1 MITLLSLQQLIIS
14 QKQQIDV
21 LSDSISNVI
30 DQQIDQLQ
38 ILLDK
43 NQVTDLF
50 TPVYGFDLPL
60 KQLLGYNR
68 YKWNMLM
75 DVVQYSHESIKEY
88 LNKWKPCNVR
98 RSIYPMAM
106 DLFNSRI
113 VDLNNMDT
121 LHDDDSCADNS
132 FLDVMNEAVFNVLF
146 PIQDDVYRI
155 SNRYSS
161 MFVADLESENYY
173 RYPASGTSTEDITC
187 INDQFSERQQIIIGF
202 GSESNDLIKIKQK
215 VNTQD
220 INLTKKYKNSF
231 HFENRCFDR
240 SVRVFV
246 KDEAVVH
253 NLVPQIITAEE
264 IQDFLKNSQLIDPSI
279 EQIIS
284 ALTQLSE
291 ELQNN
296 SEQPLILSNISG
308 QSTFKPT
315 EVVLLSNCVNS
326 FEVRH
331 LQRMIKKHGN
341 LFASLKN
348 MNVQI
353 TFQQSNDSQD
363 NALCQNLKYI
373 IYNGTVLED
382 VKVIVA
388 NNDTPQFK
396 MLPAKMDEFGQMSL
410 FICSKS
416 DKILI
421 CSKVPQLN
429 ILQQPVAPVIFE
441 KFAEILIIDKISLT
455 IIVDSFHQQQ
465 NNQFGQ
471 QIESDLQQTLIN
483 TIQTNETTSIKILGK
498 QMASIQLKHNVIFI
512 MMLHLPE
519 NFCSLIE
526 NSEKFE
532 QLTFNASH
540 LCFNLSYYCE
550 YDEQCINKL
559 NVYFPQNYLGY
570 NTLSP
575 HESVYTSGAT
585 MTVENSHKF
594 GDFLQNEYKYDVLD
608 SPSYME
614 IFSDVINDYTITVIA
629 ISQENSYQSIKNTYD
644 YIKQNFKQSLYVG
657 RTVIA
662 GVMALYPDNRL
673 TPKTIKTIHN
683 ISLSSIFDNTIPNT
697 VLVIKEFLCEYYS
710 DQGVIQDT
718 CVFIGMPYTN
728 FYLAQDFFVV
738 PKSSAFLLFLQ
749 NDKQLL
755 DDLKA
760 NDLKFFMTSQSYNS
774 LSYNCTTQDSQ
785 AINFILYQHAYGQC
799 QYTEQSSTSIAYNFY
814 INNDLFNLKSNII
827 ESSHVISPLTSRQSI
842 ILVFS
847 TKYEKQI
854 YYKCEQNSNLNITNH
869 GHSWFSQNWKIQLLP
884 TITPKLVT
892 INTKLVVI
900 YSITILLIAMLS

>member
-1 MITLLSLQQLIIS
+1 MITILSLQQVMTS
-14 QKQQIDV
+14 QKQQIEE
-21 LSDSISNVI
+21 LSESVSSVI
-30 DQQIDQLQ
+30 DQQLNQFQL
-38 ILLDK
+38 LLDN

-68 YKWNMLM
+68 YKWNMVM
-75 DVVQYSHESIKEY
+75 DVVQYSHITIQQY
-88 LNKWKPCNVR
+88 LKQQKPCNIR
-98 RSIYPMAM
+98 RLIDPKVIDM
-106 DLFNSRI
+106 FNSRI

-121 LHDDDSCADNS
+121 LHDDDFCVDSS
-132 FLDVMNEAVFNVLF
+132 FLDLMKEAMFNMLF
-146 PIQDDVYRI
+146 PIRDDVYRI

-187 INDQFSERQQIIIGF
+187 IDDQFSERQQIIIGF
-202 GSESNDLIKIKQK
+202 ASESNDLIKIKQK

-220 INLTKKYKNSF
+220 INLTKKYNNSF

-246 KDEAVVH
+246 KDQAVVH
-253 NLVPQIITAEE
+253 NLVPQVISSEE
-264 IQDFLKNSQLIDPSI
+264 IQNFLKNSQLIDPSI

-331 LQRMIKKHGN
+331 LQRMIKKHGD
-341 LFASLKN
+341 LFAKLKN

-363 NALCQNLKYI
+363 NALCQDLKYI

-382 VKVIVA
+382 VKVNVA
-388 NNDTPQFK
+388 NNNITQFK
-396 MLPAKMDEFGQMSL
+396 MLPAKMDEFGQMSFL
-410 FICSKS
+410 LCSKAS
-416 DKILI
+416 KMLI
-421 CSKVPQLN
+421 CSKVPQVN

-441 KFAEILIIDKISLT
+441 KFAEILLIDNTLLKIK
-455 IIVDSFHQQQ
+455 VDSFQQQQ

-471 QIESDLQQTLIN
+471 QIESDLDQTLLN
-483 TIQTNETTSIKILGK
+483 AIQTNESTSIKILGK
-498 QMASIQLKHNVIFI
+498 QMASIQLKNNLIFI

-526 NSEKFE
+526 NNEKFE

-540 LCFNLSYYCE
+540 LCFNLSYY
-550 YDEQCINKL
+550 DEQCINKL
-559 NVYFPQNYLGY
+559 NVYFPQNYLGA

-575 HESVYTSGAT
+575 HDSVYTSGVT

-614 IFSDVINDYTITVIA
+614 IFSDVINDYTITVVA
-629 ISQENSYQSIKNTYD
+629 ISQDNSYQSIKNTYD
-644 YIKQNFKQSLYVG
+644 YIKQNYGDSLYVG

-673 TPKTIKTIHN
+673 TPKTIKMIHN
-683 ISLSSIFDNTIPNT
+683 ISLSSIFDNASPNT

-710 DQGVIQDT
+710 DHGVIQNT

-749 NDKQLL
+749 NNQQLL

-799 QYTEQSSTSIAYNFY
+799 QYTEQNSTSIAYNFY

-827 ESSHVISPLTSRQSI
+827 ESSHVITPLTSRQSI
-842 ILVFS
+842 ILVYS
-847 TKYEKQI
+847 TKYQYQI
-854 YYKCEQNSNLNITNH
+854 KYKCEQNSNLNITNH
-869 GHSWFSQNWKIQLLP
+869 RHSWFSQNWKIQLLP

-900 YSITILLIAMLS
+900 YSITILLIAILI

>member
-1 MITLLSLQQLIIS
+1 MYCILVLQQVVNLRQSKIETLTES
-14 QKQQIDV
+14 LSSTIDH
-21 LSDSISNVI
+21 
-30 DQQIDQLQ
+30 QLDKFQ
-38 ILLDK
+38 ELLDK
-43 NQVTDLF
+43 DSVSQLYSPIFGNGIPML
-50 TPVYGFDLPL
+50 
-60 KQLLGYNR
+60 QLLGYNKYIQNTLMGTIDKYHQFVLQYLQKSNPCNIR
-68 YKWNMLM
+68 RQIDAREM
-75 DVVQYSHESIKEY
+75 DV
-88 LNKWKPCNVR
+88 
-98 RSIYPMAM
+98 
-106 DLFNSRI
+106 FNGRV
-113 VDLNNMDT
+113 VDMNNMDSI
-121 LHDDDSCADNS
+121 HDDDVCADNS
-132 FLDVMNEAVFNVLF
+132 FLSVMKTATFNALF
-146 PIQDDVYRI
+146 PLSDKAYRI

-202 GSESNDLIKIKQK
+202 ASESNDLIKIKQK

-220 INLTKKYKNSF
+220 INLTKKYENSF

-253 NLVPQIITAEE
+253 NLVPQVITAEE

-353 TFQQSNDSQD
+353 TFQQSNDSQ
-363 NALCQNLKYI
+363 NNTLCQDLKYI
-373 IYNGTVLED
+373 IYNGTVLDD

-388 NNDTPQFK
+388 NSDTAQFK
-396 MLPAKMDEFGQMSL
+396 MLPAKTDEFGQMSFL
-410 FICSKS
+410 LCSKAS
-416 DKILI
+416 NMLV
-421 CSKVPQLN
+421 CSKIPQQS
-429 ILQQPVAPVIFE
+429 IIQQPAAPVIFE
-441 KFAEILIIDKISLT
+441 KFGQVFLVNRNNMRIYM
-455 IIVDSFHQQQ
+455 DSFNKHVGQ
-465 NNQFGQ
+465 QFGQ
-471 QIESDLQQTLIN
+471 QIGVDFNQTTLNIIQQN
-483 TIQTNETTSIKILGK
+483 STTSIQFKDKII
-498 QMASIQLKHNVIFI
+498 AAIQLKYNVIYI
-512 MMLHLPE
+512 LKLVLPDSY
-519 NFCSLIE
+519 CSLVEIP
-526 NSEKFE
+526 EKFE
-532 QLTFNASH
+532 QIKFDASH
-540 LCFNLSYYCE
+540 LCFNLSYY
-550 YDEQCINKL
+550 DEQCLNKL
-559 NVYFPQNYLGY
+559 NVYFPQNYLGA

-575 HESVYTSGAT
+575 YDSVYTSGVT

-594 GDFLQNEYKYDVLD
+594 GDFLQNEYKYDLLE
-608 SPSYME
+608 SPTYRE
-614 IFSDVINDYTITVIA
+614 IFNQNLNDYTTIIVSITQEKSFQA
-629 ISQENSYQSIKNTYD
+629 IKSTYD
-644 YIKQNFKQSLYVG
+644 YIKQNFKDTLYVG
-657 RTVIA
+657 RTVIS
-662 GVMALYPDNRL
+662 GVMALYPDNKL
-673 TPKTIKTIHN
+673 TPKTFKTIYN
-683 ISLSSIFDNTIPNT
+683 ISLSTVFDNAIAKTALI
-697 VLVIKEFLCEYYS
+697 VQEFQCEYYS

-718 CVFIGMPYTN
+718 CVFIGMPFADY
-728 FYLAQDFFVV
+728 FLAQDFFVV

-774 LSYNCTTQDSQ
+774 LSYNCTTQDNQ

-827 ESSHVISPLTSRQSI
+827 ESSHVITLLSSRNSV
-842 ILVFS
+842 ILVFNS
-847 TKYEKQI
+847 KIFNEQEYECQQIGNKIMLNHRLKYIVQP
-854 YYKCEQNSNLNITNH
+854 QLNIQQISITKKPLNV
-869 GHSWFSQNWKIQLLP
+869 KI
-884 TITPKLVT
+884 I
-892 INTKLVVI
+892 VI
-900 YSITILLIAMLS
+900 YSVILGLVILTY